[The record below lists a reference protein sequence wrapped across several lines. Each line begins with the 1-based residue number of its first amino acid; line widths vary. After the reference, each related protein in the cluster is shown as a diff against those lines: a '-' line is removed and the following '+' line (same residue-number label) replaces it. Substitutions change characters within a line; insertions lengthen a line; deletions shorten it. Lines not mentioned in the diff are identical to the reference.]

1 MLLNR
6 TAVFASPLGETV
18 QLYSMRGRETL
29 GRLFSYEVD
38 LLSTDDSI
46 DLSKLLGQPATVA
59 LERSLAQVREFNGI
73 VTEFALVGEHGNY
86 ARYRATLRPSLW
98 FLDQNRNCR
107 IYQKARVPD
116 IVKELISPRG
126 FGDVDD

>member
-38 LLSTDDSI
+38 LLSHDDTI
-46 DLSKLLGQPATVA
+46 DLSKLLGKAATA
-59 LERSLAQVREFNGI
+59 HLDRPLAQVLEFNGI
-73 VTEFALVGEHGNY
+73 VTEFALVGGHGNY
-86 ARYRATLRPSLW
+86 ARYRATLRPALW
-98 FLDQNRNCR
+98 FLSQNRN
-107 IYQKARVPD
+107 
-116 IVKELISPRG
+116 
-126 FGDVDD
+126 